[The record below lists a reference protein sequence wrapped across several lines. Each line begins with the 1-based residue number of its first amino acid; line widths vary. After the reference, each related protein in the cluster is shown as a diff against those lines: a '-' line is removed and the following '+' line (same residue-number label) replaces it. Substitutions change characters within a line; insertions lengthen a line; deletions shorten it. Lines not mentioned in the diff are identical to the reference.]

1 MKNDFILGVVL
12 ILISILLIG
21 SASASTINTNI
32 ATHNSVTTATAT
44 NSVAVPAKTTLNT
57 SKLYL
62 IDSGAN
68 KFYWLERG
76 GLFSYTWKTYR
87 TLQGSVIINVNYKTN
102 QNSWNGI
109 YNITQV
115 SKDKLKIV
123 YTSPEVKLYT
133 GHSSEVWYTTSKLTP
148 VEYYLKTIKTQIKS
162 DGYFFL

>member
-21 SASASTINTNI
+21 SASASTTNTNI